1 MSNISKNSLKAVL
14 LQLECHFTW
23 TLLKDD
29 VDLDNLEE
37 TICDQIEFLITKSKI
52 TNYNLLAYVKHMKG
66 NSEEALESLQK
77 AEREVQTN
85 HADEVDR
92 KSLVTWGNYAW
103 VYYHMNKLQEAQSY
117 IGKVESSC
125 KKLASASRYKI
136 QLPEIYC
143 EQGWALLKFGKKY
156 YERAKKCFEKALAE
170 TPNNPEFNSG
180 YAIAIYRLEDF
191 LNKGSSGED
200 SSLEPLRRAVRL
212 NPNDTFVMALLALK
226 LQDIDQAEEGEK
238 YIKEALQKTPDLPYL
253 LRYAAKFYRKKGL
266 VEKSLG
272 FLKKALE
279 FTPTSGFLHHQIGLC
294 YRTQLYKMK
303 KDTKYPPREQMEEL
317 IRFGI
322 FHFKM
327 VVEQKSKFMYAYI
340 DLASMYAEGNQYQ
353 EAEDTFQK
361 VFKMEKLTCDE
372 KQQLHYRYGR
382 FQEYHKKSESE
393 AINHYT
399 KGLKIEKNSHE
410 RNLCKYALKKLI
422 ERRIQRS
429 SADAT
434 SLGIL
439 GLIHQLNGE
448 KPQAIECY
456 ERALALEPDN
466 EEYLSA
472 LYEIRLSIEI

>member
-1 MSNISKNSLKAVL
+1 MSISKNSLKTVL

-29 VDLDNLEE
+29 VDLDDLEE
-37 TICDQIEFLITKSKI
+37 TICDQIEFLVTKSKI

-66 NSEEALESLQK
+66 NSKEALENLQK
-77 AEREVQTN
+77 AEEEVQTN

-92 KSLVTWGNYAW
+92 KSLVTWGNYSW

-117 IGKVESSC
+117 IDKVESSC
-125 KKLASASRYKI
+125 KKLSSASRYKI

-143 EQGWALLKFGKKY
+143 EQGWALLKFGMKY
-156 YERAKKCFEKALAE
+156 YERAKRCFEKALE
-170 TPNNPEFNSG
+170 EEPNNPEFNSG
-180 YAIAIYRLEDF
+180 YAIAVYRLEDF
-191 LNKGSSGED
+191 LTKGSFGED

-212 NPNDTFVMALLALK
+212 KPHDTFVMALLALK
-226 LQDIDQAEEGEK
+226 LQDIDQVEEGEK

-253 LRYAAKFYRKKGL
+253 LRYAAKFYRRKGL
-266 VEKSLG
+266 VDKSLA

-294 YRTQLYKMK
+294 YRTQLYKIK
-303 KDTKYPPREQMEEL
+303 KATKHPPKEQTEEL
-317 IRFGI
+317 IRFCI

-327 VVEQKSKFMYAYI
+327 VVEQKSKFVYAYI
-340 DLASMYAEGNQYQ
+340 DLANIYADGNQYQ

-361 VFKMEKLTCDE
+361 VFKMEKLTCQE

-382 FQEYHKKSESE
+382 FQEFHRKSEAE
-393 AINHYT
+393 AIKQYT
-399 KGLKIEKNSHE
+399 EGLKIETESHE
-410 RNLCKYALKKLI
+410 RKMCKDALKKLI
-422 ERRIQRS
+422 ERQIQRS
-429 SADAT
+429 SADAK

-456 ERALALEPDN
+456 EKALALDPDN

-472 LYEIRLSIEI
+472 LCEIRLSIAI